1 MAGPEPLGT
10 QVERAAQAMRGVR
23 ANRPTMVVCQAPL
36 PVRESRVPKGLQE
49 LVARSGRLA
58 RMALMVQQQPLAR
71 RVSQR
76 PKQP

>member
-1 MAGPEPLGT
+1 MAGSVALRT

-23 ANRPTMVVCQAPL
+23 ANRQTLVVCQAPL
-36 PVRESRVPKGLQE
+36 AVRGSQVPKGLQE

-58 RMALMVQQQPLAR
+58 RMALLVEQQLLAR